1 MRKSEV
7 FASKEEFDRI
17 YSDLIDEKP
26 SADKAVMK
34 RYQKMGY
41 ALDDYIS
48 AIEEDTFRYAYECGY
63 KAALAKTEKGGAA

>member
-7 FASKEEFDRI
+7 FASKEEFQKI
-17 YSDLIDEKP
+17 FSNYIEEKP
-26 SADKAVMK
+26 STDKAVMK

-48 AIEEDTFRYAYECGY
+48 AVEEDTFRYAYERGY
-63 KAALAKTEKGGAA
+63 KAAMAKTEKGGAA